1 MQFIRNHDS
10 VIIEHEN
17 IALTFQV
24 SIYGSTKYKSNL
36 AIFNEV
42 NQYLSGLPYNRQRQ
56 IFLTYS
62 KLNEIF
68 YSVTVFDAAVNRSI
82 KALVKELYQYLS
94 IMELDMWLRA
104 PGRTQVPPT
113 STDTISDDLEENRT
127 FLAEDYRNLITYT
140 VALRMMLPI
149 WGEYQMMY
157 CRSTSHTKNKEY
169 VALKLI
175 VESELFLHPSYQRIM
190 VYIQATISAAG
201 GSISATIAGLG
212 SSFLPEYLLAGAL
225 VRRLTVAP
233 INVDLERGG
242 LAKNIHGYVQSALK
256 DFDSQDYRVKQTGGG
271 GGGDEPGEDFSHLER
286 LRIKYLLSLGYI
298 EKYGVWLKQSGAYGV
313 ARAIDATIPPE
324 LVASCLET
332 NHDLVNVELTDAQ
345 LILAQWIMYPVLSTK
360 GLSTVNRVLTSTI
373 VMPAVQALLIHWGFP
388 MVALLSVASKRERE
402 IGTIYPTS
410 SRPSRNTWNLLS
422 EHFPYTKMDKKNVGQ
437 RQGNVAYTAIEDI
450 ATKFYKYNWLVDIP
464 KMLLAT
470 LPANTHAR
478 EEIVPPPDLS
488 EQLSLIV
495 IKSWSNFSEQHLD
508 ESRLSKPLR

>member
-1 MQFIRNHDS
+1 MQLIRNQDS
-10 VIIEHEN
+10 VIVEHEN
-17 IALTFQV
+17 IALPFQV
-24 SIYGSTKYKSNL
+24 TIYGSTKYKSNMT
-36 AIFNEV
+36 IFNEI

-56 IFLTYS
+56 LFLTYT
-62 KLNEIF
+62 KLHEIF
-68 YSVTVFDAAVNRSI
+68 YTVTDFTDTVNKQI
-82 KALVKELYQYLS
+82 IEMVKDIYKFLS
-94 IMELDMWLRA
+94 ISELDMWLRA

-157 CRSTSHTKNKEY
+157 ARSKSQAKNKEY
-169 VALKLI
+169 EALKLI
-175 VESELFLHPSYQRIM
+175 VGSDLFLHPSYLRIK
-190 VYIQATISAAG
+190 VYIEATINAAG

-286 LRIKYLLSLGYI
+286 LRIKHMISHGYI
-298 EKYGVWLKQSGAYGV
+298 EKYTVWLQQTGAYGV
-313 ARAIDATIPPE
+313 ARAIDKTIPPE
-324 LVASCLET
+324 LVISCLET
-332 NHDLVNVELTDAQ
+332 NHDLISVELSEAQ
-345 LILAQWIMYPVLSTK
+345 LILAQWIMYPVLSIK
-360 GLSTVNRVLTSTI
+360 GLSTVSRKLISTV
-373 VMPAVQALLIHWGFP
+373 VMPAVQALLVHWGFP
-388 MVALLSVASKRERE
+388 MVALLSVAKKRLRE
-402 IGTIYPTS
+402 FGTAYPTS
-410 SRPSRNTWNLLS
+410 SRPTRNTWNLLS
-422 EHFPYTKMDKKNVGQ
+422 EQFPYTKTDKKNIGQ
-437 RQGNVAYTAIEDI
+437 RQGNVAYTAIEDM
-450 ATKFYKYNWLVDIP
+450 ANQFYKYNWLVDIP
-464 KMLLAT
+464 KVLLST

-488 EQLSLIV
+488 EHLALIV
-495 IKSWSNFSEQHLD
+495 IKTWSNFNEQHSD
-508 ESRLSKPLR
+508 QSWLSKSVR